1 MPTMLPSVPKSLG
14 RLSDVLTSAAAAT
27 EGQPNALQLSA
38 VESGIV
44 ILVDGLGWHNL
55 RTAGG
60 HSRFLNS
67 LAEGSKATN
76 TVLPST
82 TAAALTSLA
91 TGLQPNQHGIIGY
104 RVLDRSSGSDKN
116 LLSGWTSFDES
127 SGWRVGE
134 TLSESRQRAGAS
146 THFVG
151 PAAYAKS
158 GFTNVIMPSATYVA
172 ADRIADRFKSARE
185 LLRVGPTL
193 VYLYVPELD
202 QTAHAFGAASSRWLM
217 LIEELDGLVR
227 EFAAGIPRGVGV
239 ILTADHGIVD
249 VSSSAHIHLER
260 AGISGIR
267 HYGGDTRCGFM
278 YLEDASTIADARAK
292 LTDFCGSAVTIA
304 PPSELIEAGWMKP
317 YAEAAARLVPDLV
330 LLANKDVAIYHREFS
345 SGKSYSMVGHHGS
358 WSATELQ
365 IPLLKFGAW
374 T

>member
-1 MPTMLPSVPKSLG
+1 MLPSVPKTLG

-27 EGQPNALQLSA
+27 SGQSNVLQLGA

-55 RTAGG
+55 RAAGG
-60 HSRFLNS
+60 HARFLNS

-91 TGLQPNQHGIIGY
+91 TGLQPNEHGIIGY
-104 RVLDRSSGSDKN
+104 RVLDTSSGADRN

-134 TLSESRQRAGAS
+134 TVSDSRQRVGEA
-146 THFVG
+146 THFIG
-151 PAAYAKS
+151 PAAYARS

-172 ADRIADRFKSARE
+172 ADRIADRFKAVRE
-185 LLRVGPTL
+185 LLRLGPTL
-193 VYLYVPELD
+193 AYLYVPELD
-202 QTAHAFGAASSRWLM
+202 QAAHAFGAASNRWLM
-217 LIEELDGLVR
+217 LLEELDGLVR
-227 EFAAGIPRGVGV
+227 EFAAGMPRGVGV

-249 VSSSAHIHLER
+249 VSGSAHLHLEQ
-260 AGISGIR
+260 AGIDGVR
-267 HYGGDTRCGFM
+267 QYGGDTRCGFM
-278 YLEDASTIADARAK
+278 YLQDESTTADARTR
-292 LTDFCGSAVTIA
+292 LSEFCGSAVTVV
-304 PPSELIEAGWMKP
+304 PPSELIAAGWMRP
-317 YAEAAARLVPDLV
+317 YADEVARLVPDLV
-330 LLANKDVAIYHREFS
+330 LLANKDVAMYHREFS

-358 WSATELQ
+358 WSAAELQ

-374 T
+374 A